1 MNFNE
6 IEISIS
12 KVFERLREEVPKF
25 RHKIVAINGDCSL
38 AGLGLNLIDRQ
49 TLITNVQL
57 VFHAAAT
64 VRFDEKLKLAV
75 SINVCGTQEVLEL
88 CTHMTKL
95 EVTTQ
100 YLQQNCIVATTIFL
114 FSFCLIVGCNARVN
128 SLFKLSL
135 TIH

>member
-1 MNFNE
+1 MKIFTRYLMKE
-6 IEISIS
+6 IFLL
-12 KVFERLREEVPKF
+12 KVFERLHEEVPKF
-25 RHKIVAINGDCSL
+25 RHKIVAIGGDCSL

-49 TLITNVQL
+49 ILISNVQL

-95 EVTTQ
+95 EVSI
-100 YLQQNCIVATTIFL
+100 NTI
-114 FSFCLIVGCNARVN
+114 
-128 SLFKLSL
+128 
-135 TIH
+135 

>member
-1 MNFNE
+1 MKIFARYLMKE
-6 IEISIS
+6 IFLL
-12 KVFERLREEVPKF
+12 KVFERLHEEVPKF
-25 RHKIVAINGDCSL
+25 RHKIVAIGGDCSL

-49 TLITNVQL
+49 ILISNVQL

-95 EVTTQ
+95 EVSI
-100 YLQQNCIVATTIFL
+100 NTI
-114 FSFCLIVGCNARVN
+114 
-128 SLFKLSL
+128 
-135 TIH
+135 

>member
-1 MNFNE
+1 M
-6 IEISIS
+6 
-12 KVFERLREEVPKF
+12 
-25 RHKIVAINGDCSL
+25 AINGDCAL

-49 TLITNVQL
+49 ILITNVQL

-95 EVTTQ
+95 EVWKQ
-100 YLQQNCIVATTIFL
+100 LDVKKLAIGYSSELFFFL
-114 FSFCLIVGCNARVN
+114 FFFHVRL
-128 SLFKLSL
+128 
-135 TIH
+135 